1 MPRMASSKVGTPE
14 LGGAVQVWRARG
26 PVLGGCQVPMAGL
39 AEVRGNFHGSGHAQ
53 LVQVFQDLTE
63 QNGPL
68 LPAVLEFPL
77 NDRRPAEPALG
88 CLTWGQRDLGP
99 SRSQGKNG
107 VRFFSM
113 SPVGSRLEL

>member
-1 MPRMASSKVGTPE
+1 
-14 LGGAVQVWRARG
+14 
-26 PVLGGCQVPMAGL
+26 MAGL
-39 AEVRGNFHGSGHAQ
+39 AEVRGNFSNGSGHAQ

-68 LPAVLEFPL
+68 LPAVLEFPPMTG
-77 NDRRPAEPALG
+77 DRRSQLWAASPG
-88 CLTWGQRDLGP
+88 GQEGP
-99 SRSQGKNG
+99 WPITLPGKNG